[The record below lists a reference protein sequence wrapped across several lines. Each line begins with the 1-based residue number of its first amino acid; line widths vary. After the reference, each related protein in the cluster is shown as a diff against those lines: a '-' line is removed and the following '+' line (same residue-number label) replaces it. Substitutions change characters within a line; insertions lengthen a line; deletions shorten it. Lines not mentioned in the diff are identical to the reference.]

1 MATRNVSV
9 WRTVDW
15 TTIILYLIL
24 VICGW
29 FSVCGAS
36 YTYGDMDFF
45 SFGSRSGKQ
54 LVWILCS
61 FGLGF
66 VLLML
71 EEKMYDMFSYL
82 IYIGMILLLIVT
94 IFIAPDTKGSRSWLV
109 MGPVSL
115 QPAEFAKFATAL
127 VLAKYMSAYSF
138 NIGKMKNMLML
149 ALFILLPM
157 GLIIMQ
163 RETGSAL
170 VYLAFFLML
179 YREGMPGAILFSGVC
194 AVIYFIVS
202 IRFSNEFIGNTPT
215 VIGEF
220 AVLSMILLFAGS
232 MVWVYCKRDVAARN
246 IIGISLLVVVLG
258 LIVSRFIVVFNLVY
272 ILWGLCIVLIG
283 YLFYLIIVKRN
294 KNFGLIALFT
304 IG

>member
-1 MATRNVSV
+1 
-9 WRTVDW
+9 
-15 TTIILYLIL
+15 
-24 VICGW
+24 
-29 FSVCGAS
+29 
-36 YTYGDMDFF
+36 
-45 SFGSRSGKQ
+45 
-54 LVWILCS
+54 
-61 FGLGF
+61 
-66 VLLML
+66 
-71 EEKMYDMFSYL
+71 
-82 IYIGMILLLIVT
+82 
-94 IFIAPDTKGSRSWLV
+94 

-202 IRFSNEFIGNTPT
+202 IRFSTEFI
-215 VIGEF
+215 
-220 AVLSMILLFAGS
+220 
-232 MVWVYCKRDVAARN
+232 C
-246 IIGISLLVVVLG
+246 
-258 LIVSRFIVVFNLVY
+258 RFIY
-272 ILWGLCIVLIG
+272 DTIVCREHGMGVL
-283 YLFYLIIVKRN
+283 
-294 KNFGLIALFT
+294 
-304 IG
+304 